1 MNATTKTANRKGR
14 LDCVAML
21 LSAVCLVHCLATSV
35 LVALVSSFGAVL
47 GAPILH
53 EVGLAI
59 ALALG
64 VVALGKGVLEHR
76 RFLPAA
82 VGGLGLG
89 IMTGALALPHG
100 TWEAV
105 ATVAGVLVLATGH
118 YLNRLALA

>member
-1 MNATTKTANRKGR
+1 MDAATTTTGRKGR
-14 LDCVAML
+14 LDRIAMV

-47 GAPILH
+47 GAPIVH
-53 EVGLAI
+53 EVALAV

-64 VVALGKGVLEHR
+64 VVALGKGTLEHR

-105 ATVAGVLVLATGH
+105 ATVAGVLVLAVGH